1 MRKFCTGRPNFVNCR
16 SWQTA
21 AASTLRA
28 PFMPNALRLG
38 GPRTQ
43 LLEQRLFARIDQD
56 GQPGGALFD
65 GQVELTSSDMAMCM
79 TL

>member
-28 PFMPNALRLG
+28 ARHPWLTRAFLDVTPNQTAHHL
-38 GPRTQ
+38 
-43 LLEQRLFARIDQD
+43 
-56 GQPGGALFD
+56 
-65 GQVELTSSDMAMCM
+65 
-79 TL
+79 